1 MTGERP
7 GGAAMGDDTREREP
21 LRDPADNGEGTPP
34 GGQAT
39 SSGGGYGVGS
49 ERGSGGTGEGTRPAG
64 EDSETD
70 WLRQADGGPAHE

>member
-1 MTGERP
+1 MNVERP
-7 GGAAMGDDTREREP
+7 DPNAVSDDAREREP
-21 LRDPADNGEGTPP
+21 VHDRGDNREGTPP

-70 WLRQADGGPAHE
+70 WLREADGGPPT